1 MSSAAS
7 SAKQAVDNPRVAP
20 GVARR
25 PPGTEAGPARPQ
37 VPPARWPVVVARGLA
52 TLSWTAAIAA
62 LLLVLWLP
70 TVFRPRSAP
79 VLRARARRRMQPV
92 WGRGLMR
99 VLGVRVATAG
109 QPPPAGALIVS
120 NHLSYLDIPVLDS
133 VMPMVF
139 VARADLRR
147 WPFWGPMA
155 SLGGT
160 IYVDR
165 ATRRDVLRVRREMG
179 EAMARG
185 DSVIVFPEATTSG
198 GDTILPFKPALLADA
213 AENNTPV
220 YWLTLSYRTPPDGPA
235 ARDQVCW
242 WGDAN
247 FLSHVLGL
255 FALRRVECTMCFGDR
270 PLRAGDRKV
279 LAAELRRTMLGD
291 FEPVGGREAPG
302 DSGRRER
309 WDSERKASPGAGP
322 TASPVAERSAP
333 RDSGRRASPV
343 RARKAP
349 PDSGE

>member
-1 MSSAAS
+1 MPGSNAGTAGAA
-7 SAKQAVDNPRVAP
+7 K
-20 GVARR
+20 
-25 PPGTEAGPARPQ
+25 AGPARPH
-37 VPPARWPVVVARGLA
+37 VPPGRWPVVVARGLA
-52 TLSWTAAIAA
+52 ILSWTTAVAAI
-62 LLLVLWLP
+62 LLVLWLP
-70 TVFRPRSAP
+70 TVFRPRSAA
-79 VLRARARRRMQPV
+79 VLRARARRRLQPV

-99 VLGVRVATAG
+99 VLGVRVVTAG

-213 AENNTPV
+213 AEARSNV

-255 FALRRVECTMCFGDR
+255 FALRRVECRMRFGDE

-279 LAAELRRTMLGD
+279 LAASLRSAMLGD
-291 FEPVGGREAPG
+291 FEPGAGREA
-302 DSGRRER
+302 
-309 WDSERKASPGAGP
+309 SPIP
-322 TASPVAERSAP
+322 
-333 RDSGRRASPV
+333 
-343 RARKAP
+343 ARKAP

>member
-1 MSSAAS
+1 M
-7 SAKQAVDNPRVAP
+7 
-20 GVARR
+20 
-25 PPGTEAGPARPQ
+25 
-37 VPPARWPVVVARGLA
+37 A
-52 TLSWTAAIAA
+52 T

-70 TVFRPRSAP
+70 TFFRPRSAA
-79 VLRARARRRMQPV
+79 VLRARVRRRLKRV
-92 WGRGLMR
+92 WARGMMR
-99 VLGVRVATAG
+99 VAGVRVVTAG
-109 QPPPAGALIVS
+109 QPPPGGALVVS

-198 GDTILPFKPALLADA
+198 GDTMLPFKPALLADA
-213 AENNTPV
+213 AEANTPV

-242 WGDAN
+242 WGDTD
-247 FLSHVLGL
+247 FLPHVLGL
-255 FALRRVECTMCFGDR
+255 FALRRVECRMRFGDE

-279 LAAELRRTMLGD
+279 LAADLRRAMLGD
-291 FEPVGGREAPG
+291 FEPVAG
-302 DSGRRER
+302 
-309 WDSERKASPGAGP
+309 RKASPVAGLK
-322 TASPVAERSAP
+322 AV
-333 RDSGRRASPV
+333 RDSGRKASPLP
-343 RARKAP
+343 ARKAP
-349 PDSGE
+349 PDAGE

>member
-1 MSSAAS
+1 MSSTAS
-7 SAKQAVDNPRVAP
+7 SARRAVDNPRVAP
-20 GVARR
+20 RVARR
-25 PPGTEAGPARPQ
+25 PSGTETDPAPPL

-52 TLSWTAAIAA
+52 TLSWTTAIAT
-62 LLLVLWLP
+62 LLLILWLP
-70 TVFRPRSAP
+70 TIFRPRSAP
-79 VLRARARRRMQPV
+79 VQRARARRRLQPV

-99 VLGVRVATAG
+99 ILGVRVATAG
-109 QPPPAGALIVS
+109 TPPPTGALIVS

-213 AENNTPV
+213 AEANTPV
-220 YWLTLSYRTPPDGPA
+220 FWLTLSYRTPPDGPA

-247 FLSHVLGL
+247 FLPHVLGL
-255 FALRRVECTMCFGDR
+255 FALRRVECTMRFGDR
-270 PLRAGDRKV
+270 PLRAGNRKV
-279 LAAELRRTMLGD
+279 LAAELRRVMLGD
-291 FEPVGGREAPG
+291 FEPTAG
-302 DSGRRER
+302 
-309 WDSERKASPGAGP
+309 RKASPGA
-322 TASPVAERSAP
+322 V
-333 RDSGRRASPV
+333 
-343 RARKAP
+343 RKAP

>member
-62 LLLVLWLP
+62 LLLVLWVP

-79 VLRARARRRMQPV
+79 VLRARARRRLQPV

-213 AENNTPV
+213 AEANTPV
-220 YWLTLSYRTPPDGPA
+220 FWLTLSYRTPPDGPA

-247 FLSHVLGL
+247 FLPHVLGL
-255 FALRRVECTMCFGDR
+255 FALRRVECTMRFGDR
-270 PLRAGDRKV
+270 PLRAGNRKV
-279 LAAELRRTMLGD
+279 LAAELRRVMLGD
-291 FEPVGGREAPG
+291 FEPTAGRN
-302 DSGRRER
+302 
-309 WDSERKASPGAGP
+309 ASPGAGR

-333 RDSGRRASPV
+333 RDSGRSVPRASGQSAPPGPV
-343 RARKAP
+343 RKAP

>member
-1 MSSAAS
+1 MPGS
-7 SAKQAVDNPRVAP
+7 PEGAP
-20 GVARR
+20 GAAK
-25 PPGTEAGPARPQ
+25 AGPARPHVQ
-37 VPPARWPVVVARGLA
+37 PGRWPAVAARALA
-52 TLSWTAAIAA
+52 ILSWTAAVAT

-70 TVFRPRSAP
+70 TVFMPRSAA
-79 VLRARARRRMQPV
+79 VLRARVRRRLKRV
-92 WGRGLMR
+92 WARGMMR
-99 VLGVRVATAG
+99 VAGVRVATVG
-109 QPPPAGALIVS
+109 QPAPPGALVVS

-213 AENNTPV
+213 AEANTPV
-220 YWLTLSYRTPPDGPA
+220 YWLTLSYRTPPEGPA

-242 WGDAN
+242 WGDSD
-247 FLSHVLGL
+247 FLPHVLGL
-255 FALRRVECTMCFGDR
+255 FALWRVECTMRFGDG

-279 LAAELRRTMLGD
+279 LAADLRRAMLGD
-291 FEPVGGREAPG
+291 FEPVPGRKP
-302 DSGRRER
+302 
-309 WDSERKASPGAGP
+309 SPGAGP
-322 TASPVAERSAP
+322 KASPVP
-333 RDSGRRASPV
+333 
-343 RARKAP
+343 ARKAP
-349 PDSGE
+349 PDSGR

>member
-1 MSSAAS
+1 M
-7 SAKQAVDNPRVAP
+7 
-20 GVARR
+20 
-25 PPGTEAGPARPQ
+25 
-37 VPPARWPVVVARGLA
+37 A
-52 TLSWTAAIAA
+52 T

-70 TVFRPRSAP
+70 TFFRPRSAA
-79 VLRARARRRMQPV
+79 VLRARVRRRLKRV
-92 WGRGLMR
+92 WARGMMR
-99 VLGVRVATAG
+99 VAGVRVVTAG
-109 QPPPAGALIVS
+109 QPPPGGALVVS

-198 GDTILPFKPALLADA
+198 GDTMLPFKPALLADA
-213 AENNTPV
+213 AEANTPV
-220 YWLTLSYRTPPDGPA
+220 YWLTLSYRTPPEGPA

-242 WGDAN
+242 WGDTD
-247 FLSHVLGL
+247 FLPHVLGL
-255 FALRRVECTMCFGDR
+255 FALRRVECRMRFGDE

-279 LAAELRRTMLGD
+279 LAADLRRAMLGD
-291 FEPVGGREAPG
+291 FEPGAG
-302 DSGRRER
+302 
-309 WDSERKASPGAGP
+309 RKASP
-322 TASPVAERSAP
+322 VADRRAP
-333 RDSGRRASPV
+333 RDSGRRTRRDSGRKASPLP
-343 RARKAP
+343 ARKAP
-349 PDSGE
+349 PDAGE

>member
-1 MSSAAS
+1 M
-7 SAKQAVDNPRVAP
+7 
-20 GVARR
+20 AR
-25 PPGTEAGPARPQ
+25 A
-37 VPPARWPVVVARGLA
+37 LA
-52 TLSWTAAIAA
+52 ILSWTAAVAT

-70 TVFRPRSAP
+70 TLFRPRSAA
-79 VLRARARRRMQPV
+79 VLRARVRRRLKRV
-92 WGRGLMR
+92 WARGMMR
-99 VLGVRVATAG
+99 VAGVRVVTAG
-109 QPPPAGALIVS
+109 QPPPAGALVVS

-198 GDTILPFKPALLADA
+198 GDTMLPFKPALLADA
-213 AENNTPV
+213 AEANTPV

-242 WGDAN
+242 WGDTD
-247 FLSHVLGL
+247 FLPHVLGL
-255 FALRRVECTMCFGDR
+255 FALRRVECRMRFGDE

-279 LAAELRRTMLGD
+279 LAADLRRAMLGD
-291 FEPVGGREAPG
+291 FEPGAG
-302 DSGRRER
+302 
-309 WDSERKASPGAGP
+309 RKASPVAGLK
-322 TASPVAERSAP
+322 AV
-333 RDSGRRASPV
+333 RDSGRKASPLP
-343 RARKAP
+343 ARKAP
-349 PDSGE
+349 PDAGE

>member
-62 LLLVLWLP
+62 LLLVLWVP

-79 VLRARARRRMQPV
+79 VLRARARRRLQPV

-213 AENNTPV
+213 AEANTPV
-220 YWLTLSYRTPPDGPA
+220 FWLTLSYRTPPDGPA

-247 FLSHVLGL
+247 FLPHVLGL
-255 FALRRVECTMCFGDR
+255 FALRRVECTMRFGDR
-270 PLRAGDRKV
+270 PLRAGNRKV
-279 LAAELRRTMLGD
+279 LAAELRRVMMGD
-291 FEPVGGREAPG
+291 FEPTAG
-302 DSGRRER
+302 
-309 WDSERKASPGAGP
+309 RKASPGAER

-333 RDSGRRASPV
+333 RDSVRSVPRASGQSAPPGPV
-343 RARKAP
+343 RKAP

>member
-1 MSSAAS
+1 M
-7 SAKQAVDNPRVAP
+7 DNPRVAP
-20 GVARR
+20 RVARR
-25 PPGTEAGPARPQ
+25 PPGTEADPARPH
-37 VPPARWPVVVARGLA
+37 VPHGRWPVVVARGLA
-52 TLSWTAAIAA
+52 ILSWTAAVAT

-70 TVFRPRSAP
+70 TVFMPRSAA
-79 VLRARARRRMQPV
+79 VLRARVRRRLKRV
-92 WGRGLMR
+92 WARGMMR
-99 VLGVRVATAG
+99 VAGVRVATVG
-109 QPPPAGALIVS
+109 QPPPPGALVVS

-198 GDTILPFKPALLADA
+198 GDTILPLKPALLADA
-213 AENNTPV
+213 AETDTPV

-242 WGDAN
+242 WGDAD
-247 FLSHVLGL
+247 FLPHVLGL
-255 FALRRVECTMCFGDR
+255 FALTRVECTMRFGDE

-279 LAAELRRTMLGD
+279 LAAGLRRAMLGD
-291 FEPVGGREAPG
+291 FEPVPG
-302 DSGRRER
+302 
-309 WDSERKASPGAGP
+309 RKASPGAGP
-322 TASPVAERSAP
+322 KASPGAERSAP
-333 RDSGRRASPV
+333 RDSGPKAWPG
-343 RARKAP
+343 AERKAP
-349 PDSGE
+349 PDSAE

>member
-20 GVARR
+20 RVARR
-25 PPGTEAGPARPQ
+25 PPGTEAGPAQPQ

-52 TLSWTAAIAA
+52 TLCWTAAIAA

-79 VLRARARRRMQPV
+79 VLRARARRRLQPV

-99 VLGVRVATAG
+99 ILGVRIASAG

-213 AENNTPV
+213 AAANMPV

-255 FALRRVECTMCFGDR
+255 FALRRVECTMRFGDR
-270 PLRAGDRKV
+270 PLRAGNRKV
-279 LAAELRRTMLGD
+279 LAAELRRVMMGD
-291 FEPVGGREAPG
+291 FEPTAG
-302 DSGRRER
+302 
-309 WDSERKASPGAGP
+309 RKASPGAER

-333 RDSGRRASPV
+333 RDSG
-343 RARKAP
+343 
-349 PDSGE
+349 E

>member
-1 MSSAAS
+1 M
-7 SAKQAVDNPRVAP
+7 
-20 GVARR
+20 
-25 PPGTEAGPARPQ
+25 
-37 VPPARWPVVVARGLA
+37 A
-52 TLSWTAAIAA
+52 T

-70 TVFRPRSAP
+70 TLFRPRSAA
-79 VLRARARRRMQPV
+79 VLRARVRRRLKRV
-92 WGRGLMR
+92 WARGMMR
-99 VLGVRVATAG
+99 VAGVRVVTAG
-109 QPPPAGALIVS
+109 QPPPAGALVVS

-198 GDTILPFKPALLADA
+198 GDTMLPFKPALLADA
-213 AENNTPV
+213 AEANTPV

-242 WGDAN
+242 WGDTD
-247 FLSHVLGL
+247 FLPHVLGL
-255 FALRRVECTMCFGDR
+255 FALRRVECRMRFGDE

-279 LAAELRRTMLGD
+279 LAADLRRAMLRGD
-291 FEPVGGREAPG
+291 FEP
-302 DSGRRER
+302 DSGGMTQGNE
-309 WDSERKASPGAGP
+309 SPASVAADPQAGGPVGLRIAAGCLPRGARLASRAAAATGLVGAAGRGVAAAATWPGHDYL
-322 TASPVAERSAP
+322 P
-333 RDSGRRASPV
+333 RMDRLWYESV
-343 RARKAP
+343 Q
-349 PDSGE
+349 

>member
-1 MSSAAS
+1 M
-7 SAKQAVDNPRVAP
+7 
-20 GVARR
+20 
-25 PPGTEAGPARPQ
+25 
-37 VPPARWPVVVARGLA
+37 ARGLA

-62 LLLVLWLP
+62 LLLVLWVP

-79 VLRARARRRMQPV
+79 VLRARARRRLQPV

-213 AENNTPV
+213 AEANTPV
-220 YWLTLSYRTPPDGPA
+220 FWLTLSYRTPPDGPA

-247 FLSHVLGL
+247 FLPHVLGL
-255 FALRRVECTMCFGDR
+255 FALRRVECTMRFGDR
-270 PLRAGDRKV
+270 PLRAGNRKV
-279 LAAELRRTMLGD
+279 LAAELRRVMMGD
-291 FEPVGGREAPG
+291 FEPTAG
-302 DSGRRER
+302 
-309 WDSERKASPGAGP
+309 RKASPGAER

-333 RDSGRRASPV
+333 RDSVRSVPRASGQSAPPGPV
-343 RARKAP
+343 RKAP